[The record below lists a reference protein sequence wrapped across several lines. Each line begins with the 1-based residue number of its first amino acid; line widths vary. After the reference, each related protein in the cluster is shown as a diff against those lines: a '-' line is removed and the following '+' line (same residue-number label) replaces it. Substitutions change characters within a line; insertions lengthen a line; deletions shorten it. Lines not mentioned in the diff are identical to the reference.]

1 MRIAHNQALYAK
13 IDGMVIWGRC
23 DRWRH
28 STGARP
34 KRMIHVFP
42 FDHPEVQRIISYI
55 PWQQWPDPDN
65 YEIKDLTPSERQNIR
80 TRPWACARIESAV
93 ELANQLMDTVNQ
105 TDNYY
110 ERRYIVS

>member
-1 MRIAHNQALYAK
+1 MH
-13 IDGMVIWGRC
+13 
-23 DRWRH
+23 
-28 STGARP
+28 
-34 KRMIHVFP
+34 
-42 FDHPEVQRIISYI
+42 
-55 PWQQWPDPDN
+55 DN
-65 YEIKDLTPSERQNIR
+65 VTRFRRPSERQNIR